1 MKMGKKMNREKIAD
15 WITKMCCQHLWAHGR
30 KQTAG
35 KVENCACRRWS
46 DRSRIEGGVKNK
58 RTRRRKCAGRDGII
72 AWKAKRIWL
81 TVGMIMTNGSCW
93 ISWKC
98 TTSSMSGK
106 KINSFL
112 VYDKESNGWLVCES
126 RCESPQNDEQA
137 IDCRPIIVHQRFAV
151 CIDFNINSI
160 WFCLRN
166 VFFLSSFAAFENE
179 SKYYANESTTM
190 ESRETRRVE
199 GQEKQMCS
207 LIIINAT
214 IRQCLCK
221 ESREERK
228 KNNTKKEHAT
238 RCSCVCVPSVCN
250 HKQRANERC
259 FAIIIFHQ
267 IPSRVP
273 NFNSIYLLGNVC
285 ECY

>member
-1 MKMGKKMNREKIAD
+1 MNREKIAD
-15 WITKMCCQHLWAHGR
+15 WITKMCCQHLW
-30 KQTAG
+30 KKTNSG
-35 KVENCACRRWS
+35 KSGKLRVQKVKRSQQDWRRS
-46 DRSRIEGGVKNK
+46 ENK

-166 VFFLSSFAAFENE
+166 VSLFFCCFRKRKQIL
-179 SKYYANESTTM
+179 
-190 ESRETRRVE
+190 REWINNDGVE
-199 GQEKQMCS
+199 GDAASGRARKTNVFSNHYKCNDPAMLVQ
-207 LIIINAT
+207 
-214 IRQCLCK
+214 
-221 ESREERK
+221 REQRRK
-228 KNNTKKEHAT
+228 KKK
-238 RCSCVCVPSVCN
+238 
-250 HKQRANERC
+250 
-259 FAIIIFHQ
+259 
-267 IPSRVP
+267 
-273 NFNSIYLLGNVC
+273 
-285 ECY
+285 